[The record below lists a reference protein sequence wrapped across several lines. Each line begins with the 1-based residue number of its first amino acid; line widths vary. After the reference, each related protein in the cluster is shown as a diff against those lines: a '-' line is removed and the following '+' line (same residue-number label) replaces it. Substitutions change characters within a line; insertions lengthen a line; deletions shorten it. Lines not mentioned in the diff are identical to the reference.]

1 TVTASVFGVPTP
13 VVFALTNTPGAAA
26 SVAVVSGSGQSA
38 TVATAFANALLVEVK
53 DAFGNLVP
61 GASVAFAA
69 PASGARAVLSGSTAT
84 TNASGRAS
92 VSATAGTVAG
102 GYAVTA
108 SAGTGSAGF
117 ALTNQ
122 RGAPAIVS
130 VVSGS
135 PQAATVAT
143 GFAGPLV
150 VVVTDAYGNVE

>member
-1 TVTASVFGVPTP
+1 
-13 VVFALTNTPGAAA
+13 
-26 SVAVVSGSGQSA
+26 
-38 TVATAFANALLVEVK
+38 
-53 DAFGNLVP
+53 
-61 GASVAFAA
+61 
-69 PASGARAVLSGSTAT
+69 
-84 TNASGRAS
+84 S

-102 GYAVTA
+102 NYTVTA

-135 PQAATVAT
+135 PQTATVAT

-150 VVVTDAYGNVE
+150 VLGTDAYGHVEPRVSVSFAAPASGATATLSSTTATTDANGLASVSATAGTVAGGYTVTATAGTGSAGFALTNTPGAAASVTVISGSGQSATVATAF